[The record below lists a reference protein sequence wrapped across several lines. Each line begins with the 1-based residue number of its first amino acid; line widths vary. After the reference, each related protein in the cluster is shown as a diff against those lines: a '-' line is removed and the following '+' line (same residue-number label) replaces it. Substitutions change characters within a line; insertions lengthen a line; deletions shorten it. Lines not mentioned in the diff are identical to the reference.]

1 MTNNQFVIITGMSG
15 AGKTVVMQT
24 FEDLGYF
31 CVDNMPPTLLPKFKE
46 LIRSEKDVTRVALV
60 MDLRSQAFYDE
71 LIEMYAD
78 LNNNEEDDIDIIFLD
93 ASDAKLVSR
102 YKETRRAH
110 PLARHGRVIDGIRRE
125 RELMINVKDAAD
137 VVIDT
142 TNTSPRELRE
152 EIMHSFEAVND
163 THPFHV
169 EVMSFGFKYG
179 LPLDA
184 DIVMDVRFL
193 PNPYY
198 DLKMRYE
205 TGLDEDV
212 REFVMNSTGAE
223 QFYEQLYNLIASTLP
238 GYEAEGKASL
248 TIAIGCTG
256 GQHRSVAIS
265 QRLANDLAQKY
276 PVNVTHRDINR
287 HKEKED

>member
-1 MTNNQFVIITGMSG
+1 MCGQHATN
-15 AGKTVVMQT
+15 
-24 FEDLGYF
+24 
-31 CVDNMPPTLLPKFKE
+31 LLPKFKE
-46 LIRSEKDVTRVALV
+46 LIRTERDVTRVALV

-71 LIEMYAD
+71 IIEMYAD
-78 LNNNEEDDIDIIFLD
+78 LNNNDEDDIDIIFLD
-93 ASDAKLVSR
+93 ASDSKLVSR

-110 PLARHGRVIDGIRRE
+110 PLARNGRVIDGIRRE
-125 RELMINVKDAAD
+125 RELMANVRDAAD
-137 VVIDT
+137 IVIDT

-256 GQHRSVAIS
+256 G
-265 QRLANDLAQKY
+265 ANIVQ
-276 PVNVTHRDINR
+276 
-287 HKEKED
+287 